1 MTLGSSREG
10 SQQQLD
16 PVVLPLYHSM
26 DSLEIVDPFTL
37 LQSQQG
43 TGILRWQ

>member
-1 MTLGSSREG
+1 MTSGSSREG

-16 PVVLPLYHSM
+16 PLVLPLYHSM

-37 LQSQQG
+37 LQSQQEM
-43 TGILRWQ
+43 GILRWQ